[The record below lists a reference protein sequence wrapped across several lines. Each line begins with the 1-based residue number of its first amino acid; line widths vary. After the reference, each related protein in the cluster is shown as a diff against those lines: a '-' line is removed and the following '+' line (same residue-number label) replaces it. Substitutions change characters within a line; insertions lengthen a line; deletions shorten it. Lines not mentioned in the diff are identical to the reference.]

1 METMGMVDVGSLDS
15 LSAPERSMT
24 VLPLT
29 LVILYVCP
37 VWIGDIMVGSWVDR
51 K

>member
-1 METMGMVDVGSLDS
+1 MVDVYSLDL
-15 LSAPERSMT
+15 LSAPERSTT

-37 VWIGDIMVGSWVDR
+37 VWIGDIIVGSWVER
-51 K
+51 R